1 MKDTFLLT
9 FVRTTYVALAG
20 LPPKTYLRAADD
32 GRLSLPRHHDDGA
45 TADWRPDSA
54 IVLRRPATH
63 PQYSEF
69 CWIKFKIDDG
79 EPLVIEDDGEPLVV
93 IEDTVGTILLTDV
106 DN

>member
-1 MKDTFLLT
+1 M
-9 FVRTTYVALAG
+9 V
-20 LPPKTYLRAADD
+20 

-69 CWIKFKIDDG
+69 CWVKFR
-79 EPLVIEDDGEPLVV
+79 ESLVIEDDGEPLVV
-93 IEDTVGTILLTDV
+93 IEDKVGTILLTDV

>member
-1 MKDTFLLT
+1 MTLFYLPLYVLRTSASWLT
-9 FVRTTYVALAG
+9 TQNDI
-20 LPPKTYLRAADD
+20 RAADD

-45 TADWRPDSA
+45 TAAWRPDSA
-54 IVLRRPATH
+54 NVLRRPATH